1 MNTLQIDKILQQCS
15 ITRKYYLG
23 CFPSDAISNCTVFP
37 CTFILNFDPSVL
49 GGSHWISVFVKSPQ
63 VMYYFDPLAIPSPPL
78 NIATFLSKF
87 KYVYRNK
94 FRYQSLT
101 SNICGKYAIVF
112 IYYMSKHLDF
122 NDFIKFLDSVKNCDQ
137 LINKI
142 CSKIYTNCIL

>member
-1 MNTLQIDKILQQCS
+1 
-15 ITRKYYLG
+15 
-23 CFPSDAISNCTVFP
+23 
-37 CTFILNFDPSVL
+37 
-49 GGSHWISVFVKSPQ
+49 
-63 VMYYFDPLAIPSPPL
+63 MYYFDPLAIPSPPL

-87 KYVYRNK
+87 KYVHRNK

-112 IYYMSKHLDF
+112 IYYMCKNLDF
-122 NDFIKFLDSVKNCDQ
+122 DNFIKFLDSVKNCDQ